1 MCSASRSPQ
10 EQPSQG
16 LVPLSSPFRRCPAG
30 GSGGLGGAP
39 RLVAVLVAGLVTWAV
54 LPPRNP
60 ARGRSSRAVPAPP
73 PRGARRA
80 GCGAHSGDQSGSG
93 ARSRAQPRSADA
105 AAPEHIESAWEARG
119 VHAAPSARGTRSRS
133 RVQECARA
141 TAWSRPGSPPLAPA
155 RRPPP
160 RAPRQLHLGRARR
173 LRPRPVAQRG
183 CCGDRGQGT
192 RAAPAGRRPWRV
204 SAQPSISRPPDLGPR
219 KWPESP

>member
-1 MCSASRSPQ
+1 M
-10 EQPSQG
+10 
-16 LVPLSSPFRRCPAG
+16 
-30 GSGGLGGAP
+30 P
-39 RLVAVLVAGLVTWAV
+39 RLLAVLVAGLVTWAV

-73 PRGARRA
+73 PARGSARRL
-80 GCGAHSGDQSGSG
+80 
-93 ARSRAQPRSADA
+93 RRAQRGPERLRRAEPGSAPVCGRRS
-105 AAPEHIESAWEARG
+105 PEHIESAWEARG
-119 VHAAPSARGTRSRS
+119 AHAAPSARGTGSRS

-141 TAWSRPGSPPLAPA
+141 TAWSRPGSPPRAPA

-204 SAQPSISRPPDLGPR
+204 SAQPSIPRPPDLGPK